1 MSTAGEPVVWS
12 RRLLRAA
19 FWVTRVLG
27 PNGGNPSQARAR
39 WHSLPLAGEVDLGEL
54 KVAEVGL
61 REAGLLR
68 PVGNVLAPVPALSS
82 LCQAPGPVP
91 YEFLLGLI
99 LEETSP
105 LWLLTAAADGEQLA
119 AELVPEE
126 VEDAL
131 ASVIEDPARREA
143 FLLARA
149 RTFEAKERNAIGAAG
164 EEAIVNACKQELK
177 ELGEEE
183 AARQVRRVSE
193 ISDELGFDVVA
204 PRIDG
209 SVRRL
214 EVKATRSAALEVTVF
229 LSRNEFETGRSDPD
243 WRLVVVRMKRDGG
256 HSIVG
261 HVGGAGLVGLTPED
275 RHDAGC
281 WQVARIRL
289 PLSSLVAGLPSA
301 AASGHNL
308 SP

>member
-1 MSTAGEPVVWS
+1 MPTAGEVVWS

-19 FWVTRVLG
+19 YWVTRVLG
-27 PNGGNPSQARAR
+27 PSGGNPSQARAQ
-39 WHSLPLAGEVDLGEL
+39 WFSLPLAGEVDLDEL

-68 PVGNVLAPVPALSS
+68 FLGNLLIPAPALSS

-91 YEFLLGLI
+91 FELLLGLI
-99 LEETSP
+99 LEAASP
-105 LWLLTAAADGEQLA
+105 LWLLTATTSGEHLA
-119 AELVPEE
+119 TELVPEE

-149 RTFEAKERNAIGAAG
+149 RTVEAKELNAIGAAG
-164 EEAIVNACKQELK
+164 EEAIVNACRAELK
-177 ELGEEE
+177 ELGDEE
-183 AARQVRRVSE
+183 AAHQVRRVSE

-214 EVKATRSAALEVTVF
+214 EVKATRSAALEATVF
-229 LSRNEFETGRSDPD
+229 LSRNEFETGRFDPD
-243 WRLVVVRMKRDGG
+243 WWLVVVRVMREGD
-256 HSIVG
+256 HSILG
-261 HVGGAGLVGLTPED
+261 HVGAVDLVGLMPVD
-275 RHDAGC
+275 RHDAGR
-281 WQVARIRL
+281 WQVARVRL
-289 PLSSLVAGLPSA
+289 PLTSLAVGLPPA
-301 AASGHNL
+301 AASGLNL